1 MREKTPKSLSRLNP
15 RKKTLSSLNTG
26 RETWPTYRVMP
37 LCIFCSQY
45 KHRSFICTYIESSRY
60 IMYAYIPICVAFSR
74 IGLAKAIDTPCPA
87 DCRPFK
93 QAGPECAQFS
103 GDRTQQCRV
112 SSFSPQPEAAW
123 VAGIVISGCC
133 STAFGSKT
141 AVRSPCRRSDRL
153 HAWTTTM
160 MTRRSQRHRRHTDR
174 QGSRMRSFCRPVWH
188 PYKETARHQL
198 HV

>member
-1 MREKTPKSLSRLNP
+1 
-15 RKKTLSSLNTG
+15 
-26 RETWPTYRVMP
+26 MP

-60 IMYAYIPICVAFSR
+60 IMYAYIPICVACSR

-160 MTRRSQRHRRHTDR
+160 MTRRSQRHHRHTDR
-174 QGSRMRSFCRPVWH
+174 QGSRMRSFCRNGTTSTTRLS
-188 PYKETARHQL
+188 EQSSTSRGGSSRTSELAQIRHRSVVGFGFFRL
-198 HV
+198 V